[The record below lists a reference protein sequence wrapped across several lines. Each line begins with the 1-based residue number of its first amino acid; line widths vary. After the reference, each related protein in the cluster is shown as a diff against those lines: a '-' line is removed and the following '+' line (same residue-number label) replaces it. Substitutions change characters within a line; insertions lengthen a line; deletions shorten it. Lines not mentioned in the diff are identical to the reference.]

1 MSVKVWLLL
10 SLATCAALT
19 GCSAEPTMPNQ
30 GQASPPQGTSGTPAA
45 TNPQT
50 MAGSRA
56 PQAGS
61 GAFDNP
67 TPLPDASA
75 AVGGNTPTVDAGEDK
90 CGEHRFDLE
99 RKPAELLLVLDRS
112 ASMKDAPDGANDSTP
127 KWDLVVPAV
136 NQVIQTTDTTI
147 SWGLKVF
154 PEGDGE
160 ECVATGVT
168 SHIDVELTAM
178 NAAKVTGAITMTT
191 PEGNGTPTGDAI
203 LQGLKY
209 LQSLTDDNPKY
220 MLLATDGE
228 PSCPKPSDSARP
240 HAVDSIAMAAA
251 AGVHTF
257 VLGVATTKKS
267 ATSILN
273 DMAVAGLEPRSD
285 DPNPLQSRFYL
296 ANSRDQLVTALQ
308 LITGQISG
316 CTFTWDD
323 PPPVPENIAVKVGG
337 VKAPHDP
344 NDGWEYSSPEHTGVE
359 VRGSWCEKIKTTASN
374 RVEIVF
380 GCPDIEI
387 L

>member
-1 MSVKVWLLL
+1 
-10 SLATCAALT
+10 
-19 GCSAEPTMPNQ
+19 MPNP
-30 GQASPPQGTSGTPAA
+30 GQASPPQGAGGTPAV

-50 MAGSRA
+50 TAGTRA

-67 TPLPDASA
+67 TQLPDASA
-75 AVGGNTPTVDAGEDK
+75 AMGGNTKSADAGEAK
-90 CGEHRFDLE
+90 CGEHRFELE

-112 ASMKDAPDGANDSTP
+112 ASMKDAPDGASDSTP
-127 KWDLVVPAV
+127 KWELVVPAV
-136 NQVIQTTDTTI
+136 NQVIQATDTTI

-154 PEGDGE
+154 PEGDGD

-178 NAAKVTGAITMTT
+178 NAAKVTGAITTTT

-203 LQGLKY
+203 LQGLEY

-273 DMAVAGLEPRSD
+273 DMAIAGLEPRSD

-316 CTFTWDD
+316 CTFTWND

-344 NDGWEYSSPEHTGVE
+344 NDGWEYSNSEHTGVE
-359 VRGSWCEKIKTTASN
+359 VRGSFCEKIKTTASN

>member
-1 MSVKVWLLL
+1 VKVRLWLPL
-10 SLATCAALT
+10 SIGMALT
-19 GCSAEPTMPNQ
+19 GCSADPTTQ
-30 GQASPPQGTSGTPAA
+30 GSASPPQSTGGAPAQ
-45 TNPQT
+45 PQPQPT
-50 MAGSRA
+50 AGRRA
-56 PQAGS
+56 PAAGS

-67 TPLPDASA
+67 SPIPDSGA
-75 AVGGNTPTVDAGEDK
+75 AMGGNTPSVDAGEDK

-112 ASMKDAPDGANDSTP
+112 GSMKDAPDGASDSTP

-136 NQVIQTTDTTI
+136 NQVIQATDATI

-154 PEGDGE
+154 PEGDGD

-168 SHIDVELTAM
+168 SRIDVELTAM
-178 NAAKVTGAITMTT
+178 NAAKVTGAISMTT

-203 LQGLKY
+203 AQGLKY
-209 LQSLTDDNPKY
+209 VQSLTSDNPKY
-220 MLLATDGE
+220 MVLATDGE
-228 PSCPKPSDSARP
+228 PSCPKPSDDARA
-240 HAVDSIAMAAA
+240 HAVQSIATAAA

-273 DMAVAGLEPRSD
+273 DMAIAGLEPRTD
-285 DPNPLQSRFYL
+285 DPNPLASRFYL
-296 ANSRDQLVTALQ
+296 ANSRDQLVNALQ

-316 CTFTWDD
+316 CTFTWDE

-344 NDGWEYSSPEHTGVE
+344 KDGWEYSSGDHTSIE

-380 GCPDIEI
+380 GCPNVEI

>member
-1 MSVKVWLLL
+1 M
-10 SLATCAALT
+10 
-19 GCSAEPTMPNQ
+19 
-30 GQASPPQGTSGTPAA
+30 
-45 TNPQT
+45 
-50 MAGSRA
+50 
-56 PQAGS
+56 
-61 GAFDNP
+61 
-67 TPLPDASA
+67 
-75 AVGGNTPTVDAGEDK
+75 GGNTPSIDAGGEEK

-112 ASMKDAPDGANDSTP
+112 ASMKDAPDGASDKTP

-136 NQVIQTTDTTI
+136 NQVIQATDATI

-154 PEGDGE
+154 PEGDGD

-168 SHIDVELTAM
+168 NRIDVELTAM
-178 NAAKVTGAITMTT
+178 NAAKVTGAISMTM

-203 LQGLKY
+203 AQGFKY
-209 LQSLTDDNPKY
+209 LQSLTDANPKY

-240 HAVDSIAMAAA
+240 HAVQSISMAAA

-273 DMAVAGLEPRSD
+273 DMAIAGLEPRDD
-285 DPNPLQSRFYL
+285 DPNPLASRFYL

-316 CTFTWDD
+316 CTFSWDE

-344 NDGWEYSSPEHTGVE
+344 KDGWEYSSSDHTGVE

-380 GCPDIEI
+380 GCPNIEI

>member
-1 MSVKVWLLL
+1 VKVCLYLPL
-10 SLATCAALT
+10 SIGMALA
-19 GCSAEPTMPNQ
+19 GCSTDAATGTPSS
-30 GQASPPQGTSGTPAA
+30 SPQSAGGTPAQA
-45 TNPQT
+45 QPQST
-50 MAGSRA
+50 AGSRTA
-56 PQAGS
+56 AAGT

-67 TPLPDASA
+67 TLVPEAGA
-75 AVGGNTPTVDAGEDK
+75 AMGGNTPSIDAAEDK

-112 ASMKDAPDGANDSTP
+112 GSMKDAPDGASDSTP

-136 NQVIQTTDTTI
+136 NQVIQATDATI

-154 PEGDGE
+154 PEGDGD

-168 SHIDVELTAM
+168 SRIDVELTAM
-178 NAAKVTGAITMTT
+178 NAAKVTGAISTTT

-203 LQGLKY
+203 AQGLKY
-209 LQSLTDDNPKY
+209 LQSLTDENPKY
-220 MLLATDGE
+220 MVLATDGE
-228 PSCPKPSDSARP
+228 PSCPKPSDSARA
-240 HAVDSIAMAAA
+240 HAVQSIAAAA
-251 AGVHTF
+251 TAGVHTF

-273 DMAVAGLEPRSD
+273 DMAIAGLEPRSD
-285 DPNPLQSRFYL
+285 DPNPLASRFYL

-316 CTFTWDD
+316 CTFTWDE

-344 NDGWEYSSPEHTGVE
+344 KDGWEYSNSDHTGVE

-380 GCPDIEI
+380 GCPDVEI